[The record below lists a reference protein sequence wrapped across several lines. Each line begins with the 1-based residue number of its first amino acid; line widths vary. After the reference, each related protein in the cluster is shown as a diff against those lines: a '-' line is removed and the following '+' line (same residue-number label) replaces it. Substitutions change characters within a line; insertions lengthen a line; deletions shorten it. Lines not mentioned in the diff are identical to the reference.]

1 MAVKALVDF
10 LANKLAEAAYE
21 KPCDTLSDVE
31 KKALFAT
38 LAAKLEDG
46 ELERLNNTLGNVG
59 AELLFDSLADTH
71 WSTVWLP

>member
-10 LANKLAEAAYE
+10 LADKLAEAAVE
-21 KPCDTLSDVE
+21 KPCNTLSDVE

-46 ELERLNNTLGNVG
+46 EPKKIKSHTGRCGGG
-59 AELLFDSLADTH
+59 ATI
-71 WSTVWLP
+71 